1 MLKTLLTCILCM
13 IAIQTLAQDL
23 QHQAQAEYKRCLRE
37 TKQARDECSF
47 GGCGNILGSCYERE
61 VNLINSQIAKQVQQF
76 KTETCKADAQLMADE
91 FEGLKERL
99 WRINALD
106 NTWDG
111 MQLKVDLALLHH
123 KTLQALVD
131 TCVKRQSTAA
141 GAR

>member
-1 MLKTLLTCILCM
+1 M
-13 IAIQTLAQDL
+13 AE
-23 QHQAQAEYKRCLRE
+23 AEYKRCLRE
-37 TKQARDECSF
+37 TKQARDECTF

-61 VNLINSQIAKQVQQF
+61 VNLINEQIAKQVQQF
-76 KTETCKADAQLMADE
+76 KTESCKADAQQMADE

-131 TCVKRQSTAA
+131 SCVKRKSTAA

>member
-1 MLKTLLTCILCM
+1 M
-13 IAIQTLAQDL
+13 AE
-23 QHQAQAEYKRCLRE
+23 AEYNRCLRE
-37 TKQARDECSF
+37 TKQARDECTF
-47 GGCGNILGSCYERE
+47 GGCGNILGACYERE
-61 VNLINSQIAKQVQQF
+61 VNLINEQIAKQIQQF

-131 TCVKRQSTAA
+131 TCVKQKPTAA
-141 GAR
+141 GDR

>member
-1 MLKTLLTCILCM
+1 M
-13 IAIQTLAQDL
+13 AEV
-23 QHQAQAEYKRCLRE
+23 EYKRCLRE
-37 TKQARDECSF
+37 TKQARDECTF
-47 GGCGNILGSCYERE
+47 GGCGNILGACYERE
-61 VNLINSQIAKQVQQF
+61 VNLINEQIAKQVQQF
-76 KTETCKADAQLMADE
+76 KTEACRADAQLMADE
-91 FEGLKERL
+91 FDGLKERL

-131 TCVKRQSTAA
+131 TCVKGKSTAV